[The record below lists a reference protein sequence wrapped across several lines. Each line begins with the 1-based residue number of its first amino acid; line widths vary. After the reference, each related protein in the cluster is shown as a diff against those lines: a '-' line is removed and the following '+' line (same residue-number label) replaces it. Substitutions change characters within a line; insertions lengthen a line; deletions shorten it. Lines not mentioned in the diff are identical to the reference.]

1 MNEIVASLKKATGV
15 DGWDIKHVKGDQQIE
30 QGKELLAKSKM
41 WQALDKRAL
50 AATVTGGIG
59 K

>member
-1 MNEIVASLKKATGV
+1 MNEIVASLKKATGI
-15 DGWDIKHVKGDQQIE
+15 DDWDIEHVKEDQQIE

-41 WQALDKRAL
+41 WQALHELAS